1 MKDAFILDVAPVCI
15 AALVLVAYTLA
26 IPVTAIAEPCT
37 LYKTNDVQ
45 RARENLNRYEWA
57 QRIVNGWK
65 SSVTYVMEQDRD
77 FIEEMIPY
85 TTPWPEYGQN
95 CPVCV
100 GKQSS
105 MGECRLYRWNVREPD
120 RLVCKY
126 CGTVYPNAEY
136 PETGTLECPKMGQ
149 TFTYYET
156 EAERAH
162 PDEDPKKHAFRWG
175 RWPVHTSF
183 SGVIRSK
190 KLSYMCGRVLPLAKL
205 YAVTDEI
212 EYAETCA
219 WILDT
224 LARRYPDYLFHSYNG
239 TYADCPPGEAAENLG
254 KHGRGGKFSKNVIRN
269 AFNLHQHD
277 DYASLCN
284 GFWGA
289 GRISCSGGDGSTIL
303 NLLVAYDLIHDATH
317 PDGTAV
323 LDDEVDNRIVND
335 LLLSGVHD
343 AEQWNAINNKCGP
356 GRALGAA
363 AGILFERPES
373 ARWALAGFEKLMDR
387 CFHFDGFC
395 RESPSY
401 SSMHL
406 GLMRNI
412 PEILRGYSDNKG
424 YQPEEGQRIDNLDPF
439 NDIPKYRLALESM
452 VRMIAPNGRYPTIG
466 DTHYRAGLSSI
477 WVEILADRYGDRY
490 AGLLEEVQGAS
501 LADRGSE
508 YALWY
513 RDPDMKA
520 GGDAGLPLNTEWFP
534 GWHVGVLRTPD
545 ATGDTA
551 FYLNAYGY
559 HGHRHYDTL
568 GVLYHAFGRELASDR
583 GYIWDDPRNAWTKST
598 LAHNLVTVDEQSQA
612 RDPEKAGELELFGAS
627 PGAEVVQARSDRA
640 YEQCERYQ
648 RTCALI
654 RLPGGDTY
662 AADFFRV
669 EGGKLHQYGF
679 NCNGELSSL
688 QPGELEPLDREHR
701 WLSNFREM
709 TTQTPVT
716 ATWQADDVRM
726 DLMVLN
732 DIDRYVVADAP
743 GWRSDKGSE
752 LDKPSI
758 QQILAERR
766 ADDALTSRY
775 AALMV
780 PYRSDASPIT
790 EARVLTD
797 EPEALALEVKRERAT
812 DYIISALDDTPRS
825 YGPVSMTGR
834 FGYVSVD
841 ANGRVERAYL
851 LAGTDLQCGEVQI
864 HIPTAR
870 VKMGV
875 ERVNGRTFH
884 LTEPVPENMQA
895 TGAYL
900 LAGHTGFEI
909 EAIDEQSITVRDYPV
924 IECEEIEILNS
935 AWFEM
940 G

>member
-1 MKDAFILDVAPVCI
+1 MKELCILDVAPVSVL
-15 AALVLVAYTLA
+15 ALLLLLGTLA
-26 IPVTAIAEPCT
+26 LPVTSAAQPCT
-37 LYKTNDVQ
+37 LYRTDDIQ
-45 RARENLNRYEWA
+45 RARENVGRYGWA
-57 QRIVNGWK
+57 QHIVDGWK
-65 SSVTYVMEQDRD
+65 SSVSYIMQQDRD
-77 FIEEMIPY
+77 FVEEMIPHA
-85 TTPWPEYGQN
+85 TPWPEYGQN

-105 MGECRLYRWNVREPD
+105 MGECGLYRWSPRDPD
-120 RLVCKY
+120 KLVCKY
-126 CGTVYPNAEY
+126 CGTVYPNPKY

-162 PDEDPKKHAFRWG
+162 PDEDPAKHAFRWAS
-175 RWPVHTSF
+175 WPVHTSW
-183 SGVIRSK
+183 SGIIRSK

-205 YAVTDEI
+205 YALTDEVQ
-212 EYAETCA
+212 YAEKCA
-219 WILDT
+219 AILDT
-224 LARRYPDYLFHSYNG
+224 LARRYPNYLFHSYNG
-239 TYADCPPGEAAENLG
+239 TYADCPPPEAAENLG
-254 KHGRGGKFSKNVIRN
+254 RHGRGGKFPKDVIRN
-269 AFNLHQHD
+269 AFGLHQTD
-277 DYASLCN
+277 EYASLCN
-284 GFWGA
+284 GFWGS

-303 NLLVAYDLIHDATH
+303 NLLVAYDLIREATY

-323 LDDEVDNRIVND
+323 LADEANKRIVND

-343 AEQWNAINNKCGP
+343 AEQWNDINNKCGP

-363 AGILFERPES
+363 AGILFERPDS
-373 ARWALAGFEKLMDR
+373 ARWALEGFETLMDR

-395 RESPSY
+395 KESPSY

-412 PEILRGYSDNKG
+412 PEILRGYSDPEG
-424 YQPEEGQRIDNLDPF
+424 YEPEEGERLDNLDPF
-439 NDIPKYRLALESM
+439 NDIPRYRRALESM

-501 LADRGSE
+501 LADAGSE

-513 RDPDMKA
+513 RNPDMKA
-520 GGDAGLPLNTEWFP
+520 ADDAGLPLHTEWFP

-545 ATGDTA
+545 PTGDTA

-568 GVLYHAFGRELASDR
+568 GILYHAFGRELASDR

-598 LAHNLVTVDEQSQA
+598 LSHNLVTVDEESQA
-612 RDPEKAGELELFGAS
+612 RDPKKAGVLQLFGAA
-627 PGAEVVQARSDRA
+627 PGVEIVQARSDRA

-654 RLPGGDTY
+654 RLPGGGTY

-679 NCNGELSSL
+679 NCSGELSRL
-688 QPGELEPLDREHR
+688 QPGTLEPLDQEHR
-701 WLSNFREM
+701 WLNNFRAITPEG
-709 TTQTPVT
+709 PVT
-716 ATWQADDVRM
+716 ATWQDDDIRM
-726 DLMVLN
+726 DLILLN
-732 DIDRYVVADAP
+732 DVDRFVVADAP

-752 LDKPSI
+752 LDKPPI
-758 QQILAERR
+758 QQILAERSG
-766 ADDALTSRY
+766 DEALASHY

-780 PYRSDASPIT
+780 PYESETSPIT
-790 EARVLTD
+790 EARLITD
-797 EPEALALEVKRERAT
+797 EPEALALEVKREGAT
-812 DYIISALDDTPRS
+812 DYIISALDDTERS

-841 ANGRVERAYL
+841 GEGRVTRAYL
-851 LAGTDLQCGEVQI
+851 LAGTDLRCGEVHI
-864 HIPTAR
+864 HIPAGR
-870 VKMGV
+870 VKMEV
-875 ERVNGRTFH
+875 ERVSDRSFH
-884 LTEPVPENMQA
+884 LTDPVPEDM
-895 TGAYL
+895 
-900 LAGHTGFEI
+900 
-909 EAIDEQSITVRDYPV
+909 
-924 IECEEIEILNS
+924 
-935 AWFEM
+935 
-940 G
+940 

>member
-1 MKDAFILDVAPVCI
+1 MKDACILDVAPVCI
-15 AALVLVAYTLA
+15 AALVLVVSTLA

-37 LYKTNDVQ
+37 LYKTDDVL
-45 RARENLNRYEWA
+45 RARENMKRYDWA
-57 QRIVNGWK
+57 QRIVDGWK
-65 SSVTYVMEQDRD
+65 SSVAYVMQQDRD
-77 FIEEMIPY
+77 FVEEMIPY

-105 MGECRLYRWNVREPD
+105 MGECGLYRWNIREPD

-126 CGTVYPNAEY
+126 CGTVYPNPEY

-149 TFTYYET
+149 SFTYYET

-205 YAVTDEI
+205 YALTDEVQ
-212 EYAETCA
+212 YAERCA
-219 WILDT
+219 WILET

-239 TYADCPPGEAAENLG
+239 TYADCPPAEAAENMG
-254 KHGRGGKFSKNVIRN
+254 KHRRGGKFPKEVIRN
-269 AFNLHQHD
+269 AFDLHQAEDH
-277 DYASLCN
+277 ASLCN

-303 NLLVAYDLIHDATH
+303 NLLVAYDLIRDAAY
-317 PDGTAV
+317 PDGTPV
-323 LDDEVDNRIVND
+323 LADDMDAQIVND

-343 AEQWNAINNKCGP
+343 CEQWNDINNKCGP

-363 AGILFERPES
+363 AGILFERPGS
-373 ARWALAGFEKLMDR
+373 ARWALEGFETLMDK

-395 RESPSY
+395 KESPSY

-412 PEILRGYSDNKG
+412 PEILRGYSDPEG
-424 YQPEEGQRIDNLDPF
+424 YQPDEGERIDNLDPF

-501 LADRGSE
+501 LADAGSE
-508 YALWY
+508 YAMWY
-513 RDPDMKA
+513 RDPDMEA
-520 GGDAGLPLNTEWFP
+520 TDDTDLPLHTEWFP
-534 GWHVGVLRTPD
+534 GWHVGVLRTP
-545 ATGDTA
+545 ALTGDTA

-568 GVLYHAFGRELASDR
+568 GILYYAFGRELASDR

-598 LAHNLVTVDEQSQA
+598 LSHNIVTVDGQNQP
-612 RDPEKAGELELFGAS
+612 RDPQNAGELQLFGAA
-627 PGAEVVQARSDRA
+627 PGVEIVQARADRA
-640 YEQCERYQ
+640 YEQCDQYQ
-648 RTCALI
+648 RTCVLI

-679 NCNGELSSL
+679 NCNGELSNL
-688 QPGELEPLDREHR
+688 QPAGVEPVDREHQ
-701 WLSNFREM
+701 WLSNFRAM
-709 TTQTPVT
+709 TPQEPVT
-716 ATWQADDVRM
+716 ATWKDDGVRM
-726 DLMVLN
+726 DLMLLN
-732 DIDRYVVADAP
+732 NVDRFVVADAP

-752 LDKPSI
+752 LNKPPI
-758 QQILAERR
+758 QQILAERSGEER
-766 ADDALTSRY
+766 CTSRY

-780 PYRSDASPIT
+780 PYESETSPIHS
-790 EARVLTD
+790 ARIITD
-797 EPEALALEVKRERAT
+797 EPEALALEVKREGAT
-812 DYIISALDDTPRS
+812 DYIISALDNTERS
-825 YGPVSMTGR
+825 YGPVTMTGW

-841 ANGRVERAYL
+841 GEGRVTRAYL
-851 LAGTDLQCGEVQI
+851 LAGTDLQCG
-864 HIPTAR
+864 
-870 VKMGV
+870 
-875 ERVNGRTFH
+875 
-884 LTEPVPENMQA
+884 
-895 TGAYL
+895 
-900 LAGHTGFEI
+900 
-909 EAIDEQSITVRDYPV
+909 
-924 IECEEIEILNS
+924 
-935 AWFEM
+935 
-940 G
+940 